1 MWVEFLCFIAEELF
15 WHVTELMHPSA
26 AGDVHEKLRSEVLKA
41 LWPFLQSVCELFR
54 RKASIESRSPI
65 VLEFDPSRVNET

>member
-1 MWVEFLCFIAEELF
+1 MTCFNMIYSRVNSGLNFGPGMWVEFLCFIAEELF

-41 LWPFLQSVCELFR
+41 L
-54 RKASIESRSPI
+54 
-65 VLEFDPSRVNET
+65 